1 MLQQPQKEDNFTD
14 SGLEDTRTVPEI
26 LGGEPMQVNSYD
38 MAIYTPDGKKLWE
51 QLDQPGLGGR
61 GTQRIELD
69 SNFTLGRS
77 LQIQAT
83 LGRQVGMEIDMAD
96 SVTFTATIAPDF
108 HLVTVLLAIGIIP
121 TIAVGR
127 YRRRLI

>member
-1 MLQQPQKEDNFTD
+1 
-14 SGLEDTRTVPEI
+14 
-26 LGGEPMQVNSYD
+26 
-38 MAIYTPDGKKLWE
+38 
-51 QLDQPGLGGR
+51 
-61 GTQRIELD
+61 
-69 SNFTLGRS
+69 
-77 LQIQAT
+77 
-83 LGRQVGMEIDMAD
+83 MAD